1 MGRCSGGPPLHR
13 RGPQGD
19 AQGQGEVV
27 LGITPIALY
36 FCILCWDYDMLKA
49 YAMTFAM
56 MYECDLAS
64 GCAKKLFS
72 SMLVF
77 DEANNR
83 VGQRGLVSAPHC
95 YDSLGCVLLISTF
108 PSDPSPRGC
117 NLHMINIACLDKSA
131 VGPTSSQGS
140 ELYNKYRQ
148 SIKAK
153 SWSQKYLK

>member
-1 MGRCSGGPPLHR
+1 M
-13 RGPQGD
+13 
-19 AQGQGEVV
+19 
-27 LGITPIALY
+27 I
-36 FCILCWDYDMLKA
+36 YDMLMA

-140 ELYNKYRQ
+140 ELYNKYR
-148 SIKAK
+148 
-153 SWSQKYLK
+153 